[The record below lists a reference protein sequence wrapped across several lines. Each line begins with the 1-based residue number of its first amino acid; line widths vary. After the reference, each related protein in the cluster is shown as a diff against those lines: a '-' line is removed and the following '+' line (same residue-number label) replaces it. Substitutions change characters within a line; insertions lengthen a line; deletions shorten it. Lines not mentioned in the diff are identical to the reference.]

1 MKVELISTGDEVMEG
16 FIDDT
21 NSSWIS
27 RRLIDRGIEVS
38 RRSST
43 GDDREAI
50 SAVIKECSGRA
61 DVVIVN
67 GGLGPTTDDLTTEA
81 AAAAAG
87 VPVVRN
93 SAWESRIRDWFAA
106 RNRTMT
112 DNNLKQ
118 ADLPEGAEVIDN
130 PAGTACGY
138 QMRINGT
145 EFFFTPGVPSE
156 FKRMCDDHILPA
168 IFSNVPDDTVILRY
182 FLLGIGESS
191 IGKRLSGISWPEG
204 ITIGYRAFFPYLE
217 IKITAR
223 KTGASELS
231 AAETMLLREISPW
244 LVGRK
249 QLDMAGNI
257 SKLSGVIPLQVLE
270 YGTRGRLIR
279 EIAGA
284 MESVSCRLKPL
295 PETAHDLLAYIKP
308 ERCRTIAVGRETENG
323 IPVAYWGG
331 LRGFAVTIRMPGRDH
346 ERFLDFAAAAALDM
360 LQRALSGH
368 RPDDGPPNRPCE
380 FRPRLPRRREAD
392 RDPDPRALEAG

>member
-138 QMRINGT
+138 QMRINLQGLLKGQS
-145 EFFFTPGVPSE
+145 FGDLIDVSE
-156 FKRMCDDHILPA
+156 
-168 IFSNVPDDTVILRY
+168 ILR
-182 FLLGIGESS
+182 
-191 IGKRLSGISWPEG
+191 
-204 ITIGYRAFFPYLE
+204 
-217 IKITAR
+217 
-223 KTGASELS
+223 
-231 AAETMLLREISPW
+231 
-244 LVGRK
+244 
-249 QLDMAGNI
+249 
-257 SKLSGVIPLQVLE
+257 
-270 YGTRGRLIR
+270 IR
-279 EIAGA
+279 CHL
-284 MESVSCRLKPL
+284 M
-295 PETAHDLLAYIKP
+295 D
-308 ERCRTIAVGRETENG
+308 
-323 IPVAYWGG
+323 
-331 LRGFAVTIRMPGRDH
+331 
-346 ERFLDFAAAAALDM
+346 
-360 LQRALSGH
+360 
-368 RPDDGPPNRPCE
+368 
-380 FRPRLPRRREAD
+380 
-392 RDPDPRALEAG
+392 